1 MTEFWFQFSIMI
13 AVVGYVAAAALPE
26 LWNDIKQHFG
36 DAE

>member
-13 AVVGYVAAAALPE
+13 AVVAYVAITVLPE
-26 LWNDIKQHFG
+26 LWNEIKQHFG